1 MAEPGRLISFRS
13 DRLGARL
20 ISLVNTMRLAED
32 YGIGFAAHWPFAVDV
47 TAVFNDPTELLQEDF
62 VDAHFIGREEWLA
75 CKKRMQRIGDVI
87 RQGPEFLTASVAAGE
102 NVSIDQAFGI
112 NVLLGEDEAEVKPRF
127 LAALAR
133 VPFADALLGPIE
145 TVSAALEGATAYH
158 IRRGDLTEGLR
169 AMNKPWPH
177 KVVPDEFYEQ
187 HMENELGDGATG
199 AVLFSDDAG
208 VLEHYTN
215 TFPALRTIH
224 DMIDLGGLTE
234 AQRDFI
240 ELYAMSRSAKIIAPE
255 RSAFSSTAVDL
266 GSAVKKAVTEDMTP
280 ELRAAAHERLL
291 VRLRDRPE
299 SFPGEGEIGQSLAH
313 IGPYLE
319 AEGRSKEA
327 ADLFAARIRTGLN
340 IAFIYP
346 DAMRLQHLVGDTDGV
361 LDVARAMQDRHVHHT
376 RYFVDAEIEHG
387 YAHMRQG
394 DMHKGVHHVTNAF
407 WHGPNVGS
415 SRLLVPALV
424 ETGVL
429 NAHNFLPVS
438 RVQLNLH
445 RRRGPLKHLVT
456 RYPEI
461 FKMPGVGVPTS
472 LATVDTAVWDWSPL
486 MRSASIAADVKKG
499 TVGRIR
505 EVLDGASTPPEL
517 ELERASLQAV
527 LRGFDGEMDAA
538 IVMLSGLAERHP
550 DDMMV
555 WKRLSHAHWYARDF
569 EAAAE
574 AAEQAVRAAPDV
586 PVIHAWA
593 GMIQIRLRNWDPAV
607 SHLTRAD
614 AAGLG
619 FASIPAFLAQ
629 ALLGAGRADEA
640 IAAIDRAMTLAPMEP
655 DFAMTRADALTRV
668 GRLPDAAEALW
679 QMVERER
686 APAKLFAQLI
696 EVATK
701 MQDAAAIDRI
711 IATVQE
717 RFPDHPM
724 TAKLVARHVA

>member
-47 TAVFNDPTELLQEDF
+47 TAVFNDPTELLQKDF
-62 VDAHFIGREEWLA
+62 VDAHFIEREEWLA
-75 CKKRMQRIGDVI
+75 CKQRMQRIGDVI
-87 RQGPEFLTASVAAGE
+87 RQGPEFLNERIAAGD
-102 NVSIDQAFGI
+102 NVSVDQAFGI
-112 NVLLGEDEAEVKPRF
+112 NVLEGEDADAVKPHF
-127 LAALAR
+127 LAALDR
-133 VPFADALLGPIE
+133 VPFADALRGPIE
-145 TVSAALEGATAYH
+145 TVSEALQGATAYH

-187 HMENELGDGATG
+187 HMENELGDGQTG

-208 VLEHYTN
+208 VLEHYTR

-319 AEGRSKEA
+319 AEGRAGEA
-327 ADLFAARIRTGLN
+327 ADLFAERIRTGLN

-346 DAMRLQHLVGDTDGV
+346 EAMRLAHLVGDTDKV
-361 LDVARAMQDRHVHHT
+361 LDLARAMQERHVHHT

-387 YAHMRQG
+387 YAHLRRG
-394 DMHKGVHHVTNAF
+394 DMAKGLRHVTNAF

-429 NAHNFLPVS
+429 NARDFLPAS
-438 RVQLNLH
+438 RVQL
-445 RRRGPLKHLVT
+445 P
-456 RYPEI
+456 
-461 FKMPGVGVPTS
+461 
-472 LATVDTAVWDWSPL
+472 
-486 MRSASIAADVKKG
+486 
-499 TVGRIR
+499 
-505 EVLDGASTPPEL
+505 
-517 ELERASLQAV
+517 
-527 LRGFDGEMDAA
+527 
-538 IVMLSGLAERHP
+538 
-550 DDMMV
+550 
-555 WKRLSHAHWYARDF
+555 
-569 EAAAE
+569 
-574 AAEQAVRAAPDV
+574 AP
-586 PVIHAWA
+586 
-593 GMIQIRLRNWDPAV
+593 Q
-607 SHLTRAD
+607 
-614 AAGLG
+614 
-619 FASIPAFLAQ
+619 
-629 ALLGAGRADEA
+629 
-640 IAAIDRAMTLAPMEP
+640 
-655 DFAMTRADALTRV
+655 
-668 GRLPDAAEALW
+668 
-679 QMVERER
+679 
-686 APAKLFAQLI
+686 
-696 EVATK
+696 
-701 MQDAAAIDRI
+701 
-711 IATVQE
+711 
-717 RFPDHPM
+717 
-724 TAKLVARHVA
+724 